1 MNGTAPISVRWVDTS
16 NGSKAAPEYRSRLV
30 VIETKRRSTIYLQDN
45 GSVFASTPPLEA
57 TRNICSS
64 VMSRSIAVGQC
75 TKDDD
80 VILAFFDIS
89 RAHPHVELK
98 RRLFV
103 ELPLEHTEHAKLRVG
118 RLRRHLHGVP
128 DAGQNFGLKV
138 QEVVEGAVAKI
149 WRDNPCVFSK
159 IVGGWGE
166 LSFLHHC
173 DDFILAGRLTVV
185 FETVDTIRGTFIVK
199 V

>member
-1 MNGTAPISVRWVDTS
+1 MALRRFRCGGLTPAMVRRLPQNTVAAWWSSRPSDGQRYTRRTMAPS
-16 NGSKAAPEYRSRLV
+16 
-30 VIETKRRSTIYLQDN
+30 LQ
-45 GSVFASTPPLEA
+45 VPPLEA

-89 RAHPHVELK
+89 RAHPHVEMK
-98 RRLFV
+98 RHLFV

-149 WRDNPCVFSK
+149 GRDNPCVFSK